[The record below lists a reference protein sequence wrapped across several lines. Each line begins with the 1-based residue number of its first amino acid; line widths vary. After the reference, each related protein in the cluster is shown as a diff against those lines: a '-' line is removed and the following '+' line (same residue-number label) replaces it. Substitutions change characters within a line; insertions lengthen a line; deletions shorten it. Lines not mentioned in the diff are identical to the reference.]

1 VGEGARRMGY
11 SSEANKRGVGN
22 KRPGVANYQIFVN
35 GGGGA
40 ILSYITKSK

>member
-22 KRPGVANYQIFVN
+22 KRPGVANSQIFVN
-35 GGGGA
+35 GGA